1 MANIIKDFLGYL
13 KLGED
18 EEFDDFL
25 NEEEETP
32 KRRFRKRE
40 SVAEDIDD
48 DMLDQDQ
55 PVRESRP
62 ERTDRNAASRLST
75 RRLNASAV
83 EETSSEPVK
92 ERRAFRMERTTN
104 NKIVPIR
111 TTNQGMEV
119 CIIKPA
125 SFEDSQDICDMLLTG
140 RAVVVNLE
148 GFDPQDAQR
157 IMDFI
162 SGSVYAMNGKL
173 HQISRYIFIF
183 SPDTVDI
190 SGDNL
195 GFVADDS
202 FEVPTLDRDF

>member
-18 EEFDDFL
+18 DGFDDFL
-25 NEEEETP
+25 NDEEEAP

-40 SVAEDIDD
+40 AVVEDEDDD
-48 DMLDQDQ
+48 DMDEA
-55 PVRESRP
+55 PVMETRP
-62 ERTDRNAASRLST
+62 ERAKASRLST
-75 RRLNASAV
+75 RRLNNNAATT
-83 EETSSEPVK
+83 ETPAAEPAK
-92 ERRAFRMERTTN
+92 DRRSFRMERTGN

-119 CIIKPA
+119 CI
-125 SFEDSQDICDMLLTG
+125 
-140 RAVVVNLE
+140 VNLE

-162 SGSVYAMNGKL
+162 SGAVYAMNGKL